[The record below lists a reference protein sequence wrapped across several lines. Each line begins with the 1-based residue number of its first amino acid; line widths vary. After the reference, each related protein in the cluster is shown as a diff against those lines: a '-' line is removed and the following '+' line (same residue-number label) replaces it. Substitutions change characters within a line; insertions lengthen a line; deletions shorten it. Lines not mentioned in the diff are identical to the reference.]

1 MSENAKLTEEMKR
14 EDDMF
19 SSYGEHQACLDERV
33 CNLEVLQSIWQS
45 RNYVFA
51 GPKGPPMKNICNF
64 AHALFPE
71 TPRKQQLISLF
82 DILYDEKKFF
92 RNHIKTKMKPVLIP

>member
-1 MSENAKLTEEMKR
+1 MK
-14 EDDMF
+14 
-19 SSYGEHQACLDERV
+19 Y
-33 CNLEVLQSIWQS
+33 
-45 RNYVFA
+45 
-51 GPKGPPMKNICNF
+51 ICNF